1 MNLNHFSHN
10 FSYCCYFTLRNLV
23 AHLPALSNIR
33 IYNKCASLKI
43 SIYKSAKSYSVIGT
57 DLQWYRISF
66 VYIMNSVLSNT
77 NTQYNTSSNSLVPF
91 THRVKLETNEKLPQS
106 AKQVKIVLIGTK
118 NVFIQ
123 QTSISALKE
132 NEMAEFS
139 HCPYP
144 SCLGR

>member
-1 MNLNHFSHN
+1 
-10 FSYCCYFTLRNLV
+10 
-23 AHLPALSNIR
+23 
-33 IYNKCASLKI
+33 
-43 SIYKSAKSYSVIGT
+43 
-57 DLQWYRISF
+57 
-66 VYIMNSVLSNT
+66 MNSVLSNT

>member
-1 MNLNHFSHN
+1 
-10 FSYCCYFTLRNLV
+10 
-23 AHLPALSNIR
+23 
-33 IYNKCASLKI
+33 
-43 SIYKSAKSYSVIGT
+43 
-57 DLQWYRISF
+57 
-66 VYIMNSVLSNT
+66 MNSVLSNT

-91 THRVKLETNEKLPQS
+91 THRVKLETNEKLLQS